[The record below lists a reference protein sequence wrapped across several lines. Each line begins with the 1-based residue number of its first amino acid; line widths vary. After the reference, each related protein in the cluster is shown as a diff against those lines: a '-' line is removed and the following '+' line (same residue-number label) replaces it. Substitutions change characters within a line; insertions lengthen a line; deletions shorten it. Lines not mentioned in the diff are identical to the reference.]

1 MQSLESGPVQHL
13 VTRQERLTLEIE
25 ALDKELGQ
33 LYEEFHNLEAKIETT
48 EDKIEGKE
56 KERAYIASQFSEE
69 DARLGRRTIETQEA
83 ITSSDDVIDLTQ
95 RGKWHAPSERAASE
109 VQNEI
114 DALLEKQKAFRQR
127 RDAVDILIDEK
138 REALEALKHARY
150 DQRSERD
157 GVVVPLSPRK
167 D

>member
-13 VTRQERLTLEIE
+13 VTHSERLNLEIE
-25 ALDKELGQ
+25 VLSKELSE
-33 LYEEFHNLEAKIETT
+33 LYEEFHDLEAKIKTLEN
-48 EDKIEGKE
+48 KIKGKE
-56 KERAYIASQFSEE
+56 TERAYIASQFSEE

-95 RGKWHAPSERAASE
+95 REKWHAPSERAASK

-127 RDAVDILIDEK
+127 RDAVDTLIDKK
-138 REALEALKHARY
+138 REALEALKHALH
-150 DQRSERD
+150 DQPQEEERS
-157 GVVVPLSPRK
+157 VVSFPKK